1 MQEKAAQTEALLK
14 TLQQNLPQ
22 QQQQRRVRREIDLI
36 QIFECD
42 VVVVVVR
49 VHDLLIYFSLR
60 VLCSRSRSRSRSRE
74 SSRTRLY

>member
-14 TLQQNLPQ
+14 TLQQNLQ
-22 QQQQRRVRREIDLI
+22 QQQQQQQQQQPVRREIDLI

-42 VVVVVVR
+42 VVVVR

-60 VLCSRSRSRSRSRE
+60 VLCSRSRE